1 MAKLNQIIA
10 IEKGIKSRT
19 YSEFTNLNKMA
30 QKPELFNGFAKTY
43 QPKDEDSETFPP
55 ENKRI
60 QITASVALG
69 KMNKMLS
76 EVMNITARKD
86 YSNCEALADVKIDEK
101 VIIPNAPVSYLLFL
115 EKQINDVRTFVSN
128 LPVLDST
135 EEWDIDENSGLYKT
149 EQTQTHRTKKTV
161 RPIVMYD
168 ATPEHPA
175 QTQLINEDVI
185 VGYWNQVKHSGGLP
199 SPKKEEIIAR
209 VEKLSEAIKQ
219 AREAANGIDE
229 IPAPDAGAAIFNY
242 ILGE

>member
-10 IEKGIKSRT
+10 IEKGIKTRT
-19 YSEFTNLNKMA
+19 YSEFTDLNKMA
-30 QKPELFNGFAKTY
+30 QKSELFNGFVKTY
-43 QPKDEDSETFPP
+43 LPKEEDSETFPS
-55 ENKRI
+55 ENKRV
-60 QITASVALG
+60 QITASEALG
-69 KMNKMLS
+69 KMSKMLS
-76 EVMNITARKD
+76 EVIHITARKD
-86 YSNCEALADVKIDEK
+86 YSNCHAVADVTIDEK
-101 VIIPNAPVSYLLFL
+101 VVIANAPVSYLLFL
-115 EKQINDVRTFVSN
+115 EKQINDIRTFISN

-135 EEWDIDENSGLYKT
+135 EEWKIDENSGLFKT

-185 VGYWNQVKHSGGLP
+185 VGYWNQVKHSGGIP
-199 SPKKEEIIAR
+199 APEKEEILAR
-209 VEKLSEAIKQ
+209 VEKFSDAIKQ

-229 IPAPDAGAAIFNY
+229 VISPDAGSAMFNY